1 MVWIWR
7 CPELISALLHVI
19 FGNTSWSRQTSRSQ
33 LFPWKTTFKLFTSTY
48 ILRFWVS
55 LSLQNPA
62 FDLFISSSAPALGSR
77 SPPKPTSPDDENEPA
92 LVRFARLKQRE
103 SAETVASRP
112 GGPKI
117 ITSPPKPEKWS
128 VKDTSVNIA
137 TAFTQAA
144 TADMSTT
151 FNHNNSWASTSRSNL
166 VIPRSTSVEFES
178 TASLAANRRLAPPPD
193 KLGRTTTTTRKP
205 PSKSVSLLQVPDS
218 EGEDESRSN
227 ARGKSPFEQGLSIAK
242 NALGAAAFY
251 VRQRSR
257 EPDQPPSTNGHANGN
272 DSSYSYGEEEQA
284 FQAAQKRIKRSRMST
299 DNKAYKPSQSDEEE
313 SEWSDDGKKRK
324 SKKKGGHGG
333 PLNSLPTVGPY
344 KNRKTHKGSRGN
356 LTVGD
361 EGHDDEDNAQTI
373 ASSHPSSLK
382 IASNVCLGITITTTN
397 IQSPQPEPTCFPW
410 LRFTNIAR
418 TPRTGS
424 RGFHVQARTR
434 FHPRNKR
441 RTPSC
446 TC

>member
-1 MVWIWR
+1 M
-7 CPELISALLHVI
+7 
-19 FGNTSWSRQTSRSQ
+19 N
-33 LFPWKTTFKLFTSTY
+33 
-48 ILRFWVS
+48 
-55 LSLQNPA
+55 
-62 FDLFISSSAPALGSR
+62 
-77 SPPKPTSPDDENEPA
+77 
-92 LVRFARLKQRE
+92 
-103 SAETVASRP
+103 
-112 GGPKI
+112 
-117 ITSPPKPEKWS
+117 
-128 VKDTSVNIA
+128 
-137 TAFTQAA
+137 
-144 TADMSTT
+144 TT

-166 VIPRSTSVEFES
+166 VIPRSTSVEYES
-178 TASLAANRRLAPPPD
+178 TAPLAANRRLAPPPD

-218 EGEDESRSN
+218 EGEDDSRSN
-227 ARGKSPFEQGLSIAK
+227 PRGKSPFEQGLSIAK

-257 EPDQPPSTNGHANGN
+257 EPDQPPSANGHTNGN

-324 SKKKGGHGG
+324 SKKKGPHGG

-356 LTVGD
+356 LIVGD
-361 EGHDDEDNAQTI
+361 EGHDNEDNAQTI
-373 ASSHPSSLK
+373 ASSHPSSLE

-397 IQSPQPEPTCFPW
+397 IQSPQPTRFPW
-410 LRFTNIAR
+410 LRFANIAR
-418 TPRTGS
+418 TPRAGP

-434 FHPRNKR
+434 LYPRNKR
-441 RTPSC
+441 RTPSSG
-446 TC
+446 TH